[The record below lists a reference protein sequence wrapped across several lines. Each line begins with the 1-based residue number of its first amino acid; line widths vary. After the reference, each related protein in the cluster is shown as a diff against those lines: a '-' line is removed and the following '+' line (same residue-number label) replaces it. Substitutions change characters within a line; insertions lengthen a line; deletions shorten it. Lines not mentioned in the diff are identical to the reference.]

1 MKIKVVAGITL
12 VAILLSG
19 CAGIDEVLTPKT
31 KTGAG
36 VGAVAGGILGALV
49 DSNRPWRGAIIG
61 AAAGAAAGGWI
72 GHTVD
77 SKATSQAEVSADK
90 DVVEQAVKEAVKN
103 NATVKYSRTTEQGI
117 NEDIIAIPGTKTG
130 NKQKV
135 TVEYYKNG
143 KLVSSEIREVTLI

>member
-1 MKIKVVAGITL
+1 M
-12 VAILLSG
+12 LLSG
-19 CAGIDEVLTPKT
+19 CAGMDEVWTPKT
-31 KTGAG
+31 KSGAG
-36 VGAVAGGILGALV
+36 IGAVAGGVLGALV

-103 NATVKYSRTTEQGI
+103 NSTVKYSRTTEKGV
-117 NEDIIAIPGTKTG
+117 NEDIIAIPGTKKG
-130 NKQKV
+130 NKQSV
-135 TVEYYKNG
+135 TVEYYRDG
-143 KLVSSEIREVTLI
+143 KLVSTEVREVSLI